1 LRIDSHQY
9 FTPQHPPEH
18 LKPILERNRFEGS
31 IVLEDGPVP
40 EGHNFIK
47 GVIRRATPFDPK
59 LGDRLDEWE
68 RDALFKG
75 VRFTLA
81 GALPWGL
88 GELAHRGLSLDL
100 ELDAAGLGW
109 VPRIAEAAP
118 DLRIAIDDLANP
130 PYGAAMPEAWAHG
143 MEMAARCPQVYCKA
157 SNLIQRAPS
166 PWKSADIR
174 TFVQHALA
182 VFGPERVMFG
192 SGWPGCLP
200 QAGWKE
206 TLAAFTQ
213 SIGAQSMEVREE
225 VLGGVAARFYR
236 VEAA

>member
-1 LRIDSHQY
+1 MRIDSHQY

-18 LKPILERNRFEGS
+18 LKPILARNRFDGS
-31 IVLEDGPVP
+31 IVLDDGPVP
-40 EGHNFIK
+40 ERHDFIK
-47 GVIRRATPFDPK
+47 GVIHRAEPFDPK
-59 LGDRLDEWE
+59 LGERLDEWQ
-68 RDALFKG
+68 RDPRFKG

-100 ELDAAGLGW
+100 EVDTAGLGL
-109 VPRIAEAAP
+109 VPRMAEAAP

-130 PYGAAMPEAWAHG
+130 PYGTTMQEHWKHG
-143 MEMAARCPQVYCKA
+143 MELAARCPLVYCKA

-166 PWKSADIR
+166 PWKAVDMR
-174 TFVQHALA
+174 EFVQHALA
-182 VFGPERVMFG
+182 AFGPGRFMFG

-213 SIGAQSMEVREE
+213 SIGAQPIEVREQ
-225 VLGGVAARFYR
+225 VLGGAAARFYG
-236 VEAA
+236 VAAE

>member
-1 LRIDSHQY
+1 MRIDSHQY

-18 LKPILERNRFEGS
+18 LKPILERNRFDGS
-31 IVLEDGPVP
+31 IVLDDGPVP
-40 EGHNFIK
+40 ERHDFIK

-68 RDALFKG
+68 RDPLFKG

-130 PYGAAMPEAWAHG
+130 PYGAAITFA
-143 MEMAARCPQVYCKA
+143 
-157 SNLIQRAPS
+157 L
-166 PWKSADIR
+166 KSAPRDEER
-174 TFVQHALA
+174 LEALA
-182 VFGPERVMFG
+182 RALVKRLLHEPTQRVKALGPEHRHARLQLLRELFG
-192 SGWPGCLP
+192 LEEAPASEGARPG
-200 QAGWKE
+200 
-206 TLAAFTQ
+206 
-213 SIGAQSMEVREE
+213 EVRA
-225 VLGGVAARFYR
+225 LRR
-236 VEAA
+236 P